1 MKPGRC
7 GSKLNSGSF
16 RLLHFSIIQSIP
28 FNIMTKQFMTLGLA
42 LLSYSMA
49 VQAKSA
55 KDQKDE
61 QHPEKTYGDN
71 IIRFSPVKAM
81 DIGVGPGISYERII
95 SADKKIGLVLPFSV
109 LLVNENDD
117 PYYNNYNNYDD
128 VHYSSYFYFTPG
140 VKFYPF
146 GQRTVTYAIG
156 PNLMLG
162 YGGGESNQWS
172 YDPLTQNSYMTPV
185 KKRIF
190 RLGILVNN
198 YVNFQVTPVFN
209 IGVSAGLG
217 VRYID
222 HETQT
227 VNGMETVF
235 NHPINV
241 TGQGTLSIGY
251 RF

>member
-1 MKPGRC
+1 
-7 GSKLNSGSF
+7 
-16 RLLHFSIIQSIP
+16 
-28 FNIMTKQFMTLGLA
+28 MTKQLFTLGLA
-42 LLSYSMA
+42 LLSGGMA

-61 QHPEKTYGDN
+61 QHPKKVYGDN

-109 LLVNENDD
+109 LLADYYDD
-117 PYYNNYNNYDD
+117 YYYNYNYNNAS
-128 VHYSSYFYFTPG
+128 YSSYFYFTPG
-140 VKFYPF
+140 LKFYPF

-156 PNLMLG
+156 PNLMFG
-162 YGGGESNQWS
+162 YGGSDRNRPQ
-172 YDPLTQNSYMTPV
+172 YNPLTQTYYTEHFKNRV
-185 KKRIF
+185 F

-198 YVNFQVTPVFN
+198 YVNFQITPAFN

-222 HETQT
+222 HEAQT
-227 VNGMETVF
+227 IDGNKTVY
-235 NHPINV
+235 NHPINA